1 MASVKDRRR
10 LLTGTASGGSIIGL
24 FLLPKCPLCFAM
36 WLGTIGIS
44 GLSGGQVQSALA
56 GLLVILAATFGWRF
70 RRADRSSENI

>member
-1 MASVKDRRR
+1 MTSVTDRRR

-36 WLGTIGIS
+36 WLGTMGVS

-56 GLLVILAATFGWRF
+56 GLLVILAATFGWKFHRS
-70 RRADRSSENI
+70 DRSPENR